1 MDAPDIRNPLGGDE
15 TRVGSFAGGGVNAD
29 VVFEIDPGS
38 EGGVEFVEGGEPGAL
53 GFGLEIIFDD
63 LVDRFN
69 FAFTVRLVGLVV
81 EFGRCELRENPCK
94 LLGDIDRT
102 VIQVDFTRYAPAKDE
117 ALECVLH
124 AGELFVE
131 VVAAGKDLARVVVDP
146 DEEVGLFRACYRGEP
161 DSVACVA
168 LDEVERTGRLE
179 AMEGHAAVIGETVVA
194 LGVGHAVF
202 AEKAVDRTVRDERD
216 ARCESGIGSQ

>member
-1 MDAPDIRNPLGGDE
+1 MDAPDVRSPLCGDE
-15 TRVGSFAGGGVNAD
+15 ACVGSFAGGGVNAD

-168 LDEVERTGRLE
+168 YPRASPWTRSRGR
-179 AMEGHAAVIGETVVA
+179 AAW
-194 LGVGHAVF
+194 
-202 AEKAVDRTVRDERD
+202 KRWKDMRPSS
-216 ARCESGIGSQ
+216 ARRWWRSVWVMPCSPRKR